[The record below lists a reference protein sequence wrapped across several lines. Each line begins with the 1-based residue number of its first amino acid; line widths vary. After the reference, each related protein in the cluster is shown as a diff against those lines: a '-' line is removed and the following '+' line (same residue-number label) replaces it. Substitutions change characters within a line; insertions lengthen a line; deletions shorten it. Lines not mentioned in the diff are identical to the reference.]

1 MKNWHNRIFFN
12 IHNGKEKEICQMI
25 FSKWIKFV
33 LVHRGVTNFEA
44 FLFLNQ
50 ILNDLNRIITRNI
63 FIFIIIIIL
72 ISHSL
77 SLSAAFQEIVMNDA
91 LFYRY
96 FWRPFQFHY
105 YLGVVCTTTYKKKD
119 CFIIAPSSSLWRSLF
134 SSCMWC
140 DVTSVDHI
148 PWKYFSYFK
157 KLPIY
162 FHSQMVFC
170 IYTTMQS
177 RGKISKKISF

>member
-1 MKNWHNRIFFN
+1 MYRQSKNKSF
-12 IHNGKEKEICQMI
+12 
-25 FSKWIKFV
+25 
-33 LVHRGVTNFEA
+33 
-44 FLFLNQ
+44 FLNQ

-63 FIFIIIIIL
+63 FIFVIIIIL

-105 YLGVVCTTTYKKKD
+105 YLGVVYTKKRD

-157 KLPIY
+157 SYLKLYIFSLTNGVLY
-162 FHSQMVFC
+162 LHNNAEQRENF
-170 IYTTMQS
+170 
-177 RGKISKKISF
+177 KKNFI

>member
-1 MKNWHNRIFFN
+1 MQACRQSKNKSF
-12 IHNGKEKEICQMI
+12 
-25 FSKWIKFV
+25 
-33 LVHRGVTNFEA
+33 
-44 FLFLNQ
+44 FLNQ

-105 YLGVVCTTTYKKKD
+105 YLGVVCATTYKKKE
-119 CFIIAPSSSLWRSLF
+119 IALSLLHHHHYGVPF
-134 SSCMWC
+134 FHLVC
-140 DVTSVDHI
+140 DVMSRLLITFRENTFLILKVTLN
-148 PWKYFSYFK
+148 Y
-157 KLPIY
+157 IY

-177 RGKISKKISF
+177 RGKI

>member
-1 MKNWHNRIFFN
+1 M
-12 IHNGKEKEICQMI
+12 
-25 FSKWIKFV
+25 

-105 YLGVVCTTTYKKKD
+105 YLGVVCTTTYKKKE
-119 CFIIAPSSSLWRSLF
+119 IALSLLHHHHYGVPF
-134 SSCMWC
+134 FHLVC
-140 DVTSVDHI
+140 DVMSRLLITFRENTFLILKVTYTVYIFTHK
-148 PWKYFSYFK
+148 WCFVFTQQCRAEGKFQK
-157 KLPIY
+157 E
-162 FHSQMVFC
+162 FHLR
-170 IYTTMQS
+170 I
-177 RGKISKKISF
+177 

>member
-1 MKNWHNRIFFN
+1 
-12 IHNGKEKEICQMI
+12 MI

-105 YLGVVCTTTYKKKD
+105 YLGVVCTTTYKKKRLLYH
-119 CFIIAPSSSLWRSLF
+119 CSIIIIMAFPFFILYV
-134 SSCMWC
+134 MWC
-140 DVTSVDHI
+140 HVCWSHSV
-148 PWKYFSYFK
+148 
-157 KLPIY
+157 
-162 FHSQMVFC
+162 
-170 IYTTMQS
+170 
-177 RGKISKKISF
+177 KILFLF

>member
-1 MKNWHNRIFFN
+1 MKNWHNWIFLN
-12 IHNGKEKEICQMI
+12 IHNGKEKEMCQMI

-33 LVHRGVTNFEA
+33 LVHRGVTNF
-44 FLFLNQ
+44 FLHQ

-105 YLGVVCTTTYKKKD
+105 YLGVVYTKKKRLLYH
-119 CFIIAPSSSLWRSLF
+119 CSIIIIMAFPFFILYV
-134 SSCMWC
+134 MWC
-140 DVTSVDHI
+140 HVCWSHSV
-148 PWKYFSYFK
+148 
-157 KLPIY
+157 
-162 FHSQMVFC
+162 
-170 IYTTMQS
+170 
-177 RGKISKKISF
+177 KILFLF

>member
-1 MKNWHNRIFFN
+1 MKNWHNSIFFN
-12 IHNGKEKEICQMI
+12 IHNGKEKEICQKI

-105 YLGVVCTTTYKKKD
+105 YLGVVCTTTYKKKE
-119 CFIIAPSSSLWRSLF
+119 IALSLLHHHHYGVPF
-134 SSCMWC
+134 FHLVC
-140 DVTSVDHI
+140 DVMSRLLITFRENTFLI
-148 PWKYFSYFK
+148 LKSY
-157 KLPIY
+157 LTI
-162 FHSQMVFC
+162 
-170 IYTTMQS
+170 
-177 RGKISKKISF
+177 